1 MKKFTVLIMAL
12 SLVCMLGGMAYADLN
27 DLDKSVSAYRKAL
40 EIDPDSA
47 DIHFGLAM
55 AYYQMGIADKQA
67 EEEFLNAIKIDPEH
81 VDARL
86 YLSLLYRELGETQKA
101 AEQLHKV
108 LEIDPSH
115 SGERKFLKKI
125 EQE

>member
-1 MKKFTVLIMAL
+1 
-12 SLVCMLGGMAYADLN
+12 
-27 DLDKSVSAYRKAL
+27 
-40 EIDPDSA
+40 
-47 DIHFGLAM
+47 M

-101 AEQLHKV
+101 AEQLRKV

-115 SGERKFLKKI
+115 SGARKFLKKI